1 MKPAAFDYV
10 RATSLTHAL
19 DLLASADP
27 DGETRVLA
35 GGQSLVPLMAMRLAA
50 PARLVDI
57 NRLAA
62 LERLEV
68 IDGRLVIG
76 ALVRHHR
83 LATDPRVASAAPLLA
98 RAATQ
103 VAHPA
108 IRNRG
113 TFGGSLAH
121 ADPAAAFPACA
132 LALGATLT
140 LASAAGRREVP
151 ATAFF
156 EGLYQTALR
165 PDELLV
171 EVAVPA
177 ATAASRSAFVIFTR
191 RPGDF
196 PVAGLAAVARAADDR
211 SAVDRLA
218 DIRLAVFGVGDTPLL
233 ADTAAAILESGPIDA
248 ARIDAAVAALDTLEI
263 RDSATASVRYRRHL
277 VGVALRRATAALLRP
292 EAVACR

>member
-27 DGETRVLA
+27 DSETRVLA
-35 GGQSLVPLMAMRLAA
+35 GGQSLMPLMAMRLAA

-83 LATDPRVASAAPLLA
+83 LATDPRVAAAAPLLA
-98 RAATQ
+98 HAATQ

-140 LASAAGRREVP
+140 LASAA
-151 ATAFF
+151 
-156 EGLYQTALR
+156 
-165 PDELLV
+165 
-171 EVAVPA
+171 
-177 ATAASRSAFVIFTR
+177 
-191 RPGDF
+191 
-196 PVAGLAAVARAADDR
+196 
-211 SAVDRLA
+211 
-218 DIRLAVFGVGDTPLL
+218 
-233 ADTAAAILESGPIDA
+233 
-248 ARIDAAVAALDTLEI
+248 
-263 RDSATASVRYRRHL
+263 
-277 VGVALRRATAALLRP
+277 
-292 EAVACR
+292 